1 MYRYDILEPGN
12 DVRVISIRRVILM
25 CVIAHQAVDE
35 NGEYI
40 LLDGSGD
47 LLVRD
52 YFRISFNKAKG
63 VSVQTRKV
71 RRVKTGWSKNSS
83 NRRRHQI
90 KTGESPAPGSE
101 MFRRQ
106 CYETPM
112 TRPSR
117 SLMHVA
123 AKAVEHNVAR

>member
-52 YFRISFNKAKG
+52 YFRISFNKATG
-63 VSVQTRKV
+63 IGVQTRQV
-71 RRVKTGWSKNSS
+71 R
-83 NRRRHQI
+83 
-90 KTGESPAPGSE
+90 
-101 MFRRQ
+101 
-106 CYETPM
+106 
-112 TRPSR
+112 
-117 SLMHVA
+117 
-123 AKAVEHNVAR
+123 